1 MASSSFEV
9 RVSLE
14 KLLIVLI
21 VVLVPLNFIGLY
33 LAIES
38 TRAAEQTAGTL
49 FRDIAQDQA
58 LAARRYIDDRVIEVA
73 AITSDPAV
81 LDAITN
87 SSHATAHL
95 PEEAKATR
103 IAEVEK
109 QWDTP
114 GSDALVKN
122 ILSSRCMRS
131 WMPGPSLPA

>member
-9 RVSLE
+9 RVSFE

-38 TRAAEQTAGTL
+38 TRAAEQTTGTL
-49 FRDIAQDQA
+49 FRSIAQDQA
-58 LAARRYIDDRVIEVA
+58 LVVGQFIDDRVIEVA
-73 AITSDPAV
+73 AITSDPTV

-95 PEEAKATR
+95 AEEAKAAK
-103 IAEVEK
+103 IA
-109 QWDTP
+109 D
-114 GSDALVKN
+114 
-122 ILSSRCMRS
+122 
-131 WMPGPSLPA
+131 PSLRELSVSLLPDDVRSRL